1 MRKLQGVIAGPIW
14 LLCISIFW
22 SCASDKIALQV
33 ANSLP
38 RSELADYDDSFD
50 RFREDLWEKVAAV
63 FSDEQL
69 ENIRLAHLTV
79 ENGRLRIDTNTDGFS
94 KGGLIARYSFRGDF
108 DIQIDCRI
116 HFLSGRRKM
125 DQNLGCGIREQGQ
138 TRRDTRFFPIGLLKR
153 GHKNQA
159 FLFSGYHVEG
169 RFHRCYVQPI
179 DDFQGTLR
187 IIRID
192 GQIHTYCRGMGTQS
206 WKKMCSLESTGNDAM
221 FGFALQN
228 FVRKRDS
235 IAPDAPITAWFD
247 NYKINAAQQIIESE
261 I

>member
-1 MRKLQGVIAGPIW
+1 MRKLPGFIAGPIW
-14 LLCISIFW
+14 LLCFSIFW
-22 SCASDKIALQV
+22 GCASDKIALQV

-50 RFREDLWEKVAAV
+50 RFREDLWEKAASV

-69 ENIRLAHLTV
+69 ENIRLAELTV

-94 KGGLIARYSFRGDF
+94 KGGLITRYSFRGDF

-116 HFLSGRRKM
+116 HFLPGRHQM
-125 DQNLGCGIREQGQ
+125 DQNLVCGTLEQGQ
-138 TRRDTRFFPIGLLKR
+138 TRRDTRFFQIGLLKR

-159 FLFSGYHVEG
+159 FLFSGYHGKG
-169 RFHRCYVQPI
+169 RFHRSYVQPI
-179 DDFQGTLR
+179 EDFQGTLR

-192 GQIHTYCRGMGTQS
+192 GQIHTYCRGMGTKN

-247 NYKINAAQQIIESE
+247 NYQINAAQQIIESE